1 MALTGAEK
9 AQRFRDRQKAKK
21 LDQLKGPGRAASDLF
36 RTPFF
41 EVLQDD
47 PNFSSVQ
54 MALELAGIEAPSFD
68 DDQGPTALAI
78 EGVLDGVDD
87 PFPVAENSLG
97 RAETMVGCFLDA
109 AVELAGIVNS
119 YKQREIAARL
129 AEIEAHDMTD
139 PETRKAAMAEIVRLT
154 KISDQLKKQV
164 RWTLPQWKVEG
175 A

>member
-21 LDQLKGPGRAASDLF
+21 LNLLKGPGRAADDLF
-36 RTPFF
+36 RAPFF
-41 EVLQDD
+41 DALNDD

-54 MALELAGIEAPSFD
+54 MALELAGIDAPSFD
-68 DDQGPTALAI
+68 DDQGPTAFAI
-78 EGVLDGVDD
+78 QGVIDGVED
-87 PFPVAENSLG
+87 PYPVADNSLG

-109 AVELAGIVNS
+109 AVEMAGIVNS
-119 YKQREIAARL
+119 YKRREIRARL
-129 AEIEAHDMTD
+129 AEIEESDMSDPAH
-139 PETRKAAMAEIVRLT
+139 RKAAMASIVRLN
-154 KISDQLKKQV
+154 KILDQLEKQI